1 MTTTLS
7 TEVDEAGLGR
17 LAQAL
22 ALKLRAG
29 DVLALN
35 GDLGAGK
42 TTFARALIRALL
54 GDAAAEVPSP
64 TFSISQLYQTP
75 RMDVAHFDMYRLSGP
90 DEAEEIGFEEAI
102 ARGLAIVEWPERIA
116 PLLPVERFDVALVET
131 ADGSRR
137 QVTITAMGA
146 CAARLARLK
155 DVLAFL
161 DAMPEW
167 RHCQFAYLQ
176 GDASTRAYA
185 RLHGPAGTA
194 ILMDAPRQPDGP
206 PVRDGKPYSQIA
218 HLAEDMR
225 PFSAIADALR
235 AAGLSAPEILA
246 QNLASGLL
254 LIEDLGD
261 RVYGAELQRGA
272 AQAELWRAAVDVL
285 LQLRGV
291 PVPARLP
298 LRDGTTYTLPRRD
311 RAAFEIEIDLVLDW
325 YWPAVKGAPASPQV
339 RAEFAALWRP
349 VIDRLLALP
358 GGWFLRDYH
367 SPNILWLPE
376 RPGVARVGVIDF
388 QDALNEHSAF
398 DLVSLLQDARVT
410 VPPELEQDLIIHYCG
425 EAARRE
431 PGFDRD
437 GFMTAYADF
446 GAQRNARLVGLWV
459 RLLKRDGKPQYLQHL
474 PRTWGYLDRNLSQ
487 PHLAQLRAWYDHH
500 FPPPLRRSD
509 VLGGAPRT

>member
-29 DVLALN
+29 DTLALH

-54 GDAAAEVPSP
+54 GDAQAEVPSP
-64 TFSISQLYQTP
+64 TFAISQLYETP
-75 RMDVAHFDMYRLSGP
+75 RMAVAHFDMYRLSGP
-90 DEAEEIGFEEAI
+90 DEADEIGFEEATQ
-102 ARGLAIVEWPERIA
+102 RGLAIVEWPERIA
-116 PLLPVERFDVALVET
+116 ALLPPERFDVALAET
-131 ADGSRR
+131 ADPNTRH
-137 QVTITAMGA
+137 VTITATGT
-146 CAARLARLK
+146 CGDRLQRLRE
-155 DVLAFL
+155 VLAFL
-161 DAMPEW
+161 DAQPAW
-167 RHCQFAYLQ
+167 RTCRLAYLQ

-185 RLHGPAGTA
+185 RLHTGSGTA
-194 ILMDAPRQPDGP
+194 ILMDAPRQHDGP

-225 PFSAIADALR
+225 PFSAISDALR
-235 AAGLSAPEILA
+235 AAGLSAPAILA
-246 QNLASGLL
+246 QDLPRGLL

-272 AQAELWRAAVDVL
+272 SQAELWRAAVDVL
-285 LQLRGV
+285 LKLRTV
-291 PVPARLP
+291 PVPAQLP
-298 LRDGTTYTLPRRD
+298 LRDGTTYSMPRRD

-325 YWPAVKGAPASPQV
+325 YWPAVKGAPAPADV
-339 RAEFAALWRP
+339 RDEFASLWRP

-367 SPNILWLPE
+367 SPNIIWLPE
-376 RPGVARVGVIDF
+376 RQGLARVGIIDF
-388 QDALNEHSAF
+388 QDALNEHPAF

-410 VPPELEQDLIIHYCG
+410 VPAELEADLIATYCH
-425 EAARRE
+425 EAARAE

-437 GFMTAYADF
+437 AFMTAYADF

-474 PRTWGYLDRNLSQ
+474 PRTWGYLDRNLRQ
-487 PHLAQLRAWYDHH
+487 PHLASLKVWYDHH
-500 FPPPLRRSD
+500 FPLPLRQPD
-509 VLGGAPRT
+509 VLG